1 MQYLSLA
8 LYAEGPTDY
17 RFLSPLLQRLCEDI
31 CLRDALDLVEVSE
44 VLALDDSDETRKESR
59 GHRILDAA
67 RRARGAWRILFVHAD
82 GESNP
87 DRSRQCNVAPA
98 LDLLRMHMSGDGV
111 GVGVVPVH
119 EIESWILADGDALR
133 EVFSTSLSDRK
144 LGVPAPA
151 SVEGEPDPKRVL
163 EHCYDLARPGAR
175 SRRQTEVQYFQ
186 ELGECVALDAL
197 RRLKS
202 FRSLEAELRQALRE
216 LKIIRG

>member
-1 MQYLSLA
+1 
-8 LYAEGPTDY
+8 
-17 RFLSPLLQRLCEDI
+17 
-31 CLRDALDLVEVSE
+31 
-44 VLALDDSDETRKESR
+44 
-59 GHRILDAA
+59 
-67 RRARGAWRILFVHAD
+67 
-82 GESNP
+82 
-87 DRSRQCNVAPA
+87 
-98 LDLLRMHMSGDGV
+98 MHMSGDGV

-133 EVFSTSLSDRK
+133 EVFSTSQSDRK

-151 SVEGEPDPKRVL
+151 SVEGEPDPKQVL
-163 EHCYDLARPGAR
+163 KHCYDLARPGAR

>member
-1 MQYLSLA
+1 M
-8 LYAEGPTDY
+8 
-17 RFLSPLLQRLCEDI
+17 
-31 CLRDALDLVEVSE
+31 
-44 VLALDDSDETRKESR
+44 
-59 GHRILDAA
+59 
-67 RRARGAWRILFVHAD
+67 RGAWRILFVHAD
-82 GESNP
+82 GESKP
-87 DRSRQCNVAPA
+87 DRNRQCNVTPA
-98 LDLLRMHMSGDGV
+98 LDLLRTHMSGDGV

-133 EVFSTSLSDRK
+133 EVFSTSQSDRK

-151 SVEGEPDPKRVL
+151 SVEGEPDPKQVL
-163 EHCYDLARPGAR
+163 KHCYDLARPGAR